1 MGWSGGELGATIE
14 RVRIGTT
21 VSLYHGAY
29 IREGGNGGVRR
40 ASNSAKTGR
49 EALGITRRYQHGRF
63 WRDQGKRT
71 DARDLITDSCNAEN
85 NIPIR
90 SPRRRGRAAWAEQ

>member
-29 IREGGNGGVRR
+29 IREGGNA
-40 ASNSAKTGR
+40 ASAFECRPKTRGPTKTSVPTKPGIQQHPPH
-49 EALGITRRYQHGRF
+49 ALLLWPVAGMFQVES
-63 WRDQGKRT
+63 WR
-71 DARDLITDSCNAEN
+71 
-85 NIPIR
+85 P
-90 SPRRRGRAAWAEQ
+90 

>member
-29 IREGGNGGVRR
+29 IREGGNA
-40 ASNSAKTGR
+40 ASG
-49 EALGITRRYQHGRF
+49 ALRTAQK
-63 WRDQGKRT
+63 QG
-71 DARDLITDSCNAEN
+71 ARLWEL
-85 NIPIR
+85 
-90 SPRRRGRAAWAEQ
+90 RAATNMAASGAIKASAPTPAT